1 MKASFTF
8 TLISLQQIKSKIEN
22 SGLNDCISKCIAVV
36 YGNVVVIEKSNIM
49 QTSGRQIATQESN
62 SLLLNVSF
70 ALAFMSSNRSEE
82 ANESPFEDWSSRFKS
97 QAPLKQTLLIVIA
110 LSSHTILMFPTQRVL
125 KLNSCSFQVC
135 VYVFKG
141 V

>member
-1 MKASFTF
+1 
-8 TLISLQQIKSKIEN
+8 
-22 SGLNDCISKCIAVV
+22 
-36 YGNVVVIEKSNIM
+36 M

-97 QAPLKQTLLIVIA
+97 
-110 LSSHTILMFPTQRVL
+110 
-125 KLNSCSFQVC
+125 
-135 VYVFKG
+135 
-141 V
+141 